1 MSIHFLLWKKSHDIG
16 DRKNIYSL
24 TFSFLGDGLNLNKLI
39 CIDVKLIDFL
49 CFNATFSNIS
59 AISWRP
65 ILVVEPLEEA
75 GVPGENHRPW
85 ASNW

>member
-39 CIDVKLIDFL
+39 CIDVKIKYR
-49 CFNATFSNIS
+49 N
-59 AISWRP
+59 
-65 ILVVEPLEEA
+65 
-75 GVPGENHRPW
+75 
-85 ASNW
+85 